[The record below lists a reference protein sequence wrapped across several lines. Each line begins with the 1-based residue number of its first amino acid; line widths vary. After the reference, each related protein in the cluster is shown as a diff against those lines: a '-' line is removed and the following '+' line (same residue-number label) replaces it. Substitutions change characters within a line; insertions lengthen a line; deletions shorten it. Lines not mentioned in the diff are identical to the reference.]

1 MLHIINKSPFDTN
14 ALDTCLRM
22 AQAGHAVLLIE
33 DGVYAATQGSATAER
48 MRQAGS
54 KLSLFVLQPDL
65 DARGMTGK
73 QLDGITLVDY
83 AGFVDL
89 VEKYPTSQ
97 SWL

>member
-1 MLHIINKSPFDTN
+1 MLHIVNKSPFATN
-14 ALDTCLRM
+14 ALESCLRM

-33 DGVYAATQGSATAER
+33 DGVYAATQGAATAER
-48 MRQAGS
+48 MRQAAG

-65 DARGMTGK
+65 DARGMTAK
-73 QLDGITLVDY
+73 LQDGITPVDY

>member
-22 AQAGHAVLLIE
+22 AQPGHAVLLIE

-48 MRQAGS
+48 MRQAAA

-65 DARGMTGK
+65 DARGMTARL
-73 QLDGITLVDY
+73 LDGISLVDY

-89 VEKYPTSQ
+89 V
-97 SWL
+97 

>member
-1 MLHIINKSPFDTN
+1 MLHIVNKSPFATN

-22 AQAGHAVLLIE
+22 AQTGHAVLLIE

-48 MRQAGS
+48 MRQAAA
-54 KLSLFVLQPDL
+54 KLSLYVLQPDL
-65 DARGMTGK
+65 DARGMTAK
-73 QLDGITLVDY
+73 LMDGIMLVDY

>member
-1 MLHIINKSPFDTN
+1 MLHIINKSPFATN

-22 AQAGHAVLLIE
+22 AQPGHAVLLIE
-33 DGVYAATQGSATAER
+33 DAVYAATQGSATAER
-48 MRQAGS
+48 MRQAGT

-65 DARGMTGK
+65 DARGMSAK
-73 QLDGITLVDY
+73 LQDGITPVDY

>member
-1 MLHIINKSPFDTN
+1 MLHILNKSPFDSN

-22 AQAGHAVLLIE
+22 ALPGHALLLIE
-33 DGVYAATQGSATAER
+33 DAVYAATQGSAAAER
-48 MRQAGS
+48 MRKAAAR
-54 KLSLFVLQPDL
+54 LSLFVLQPDL